1 MAENSIQK
9 GVFIVTKQISPERKK
24 FYRFGLVL
32 QVIGGCLFALPFL
45 TIPIIIIAAMV
56 NGDPEGLEI
65 LAPIAFGAAF
75 IGFGLIVG
83 GGAMRGIAAKGTAG
97 SGLVLDPEKAR
108 EDLKPWT
115 GMAGGMVKD
124 VLDEADIKL
133 NNLGG
138 GGSQPEKVIMIKCRE
153 CGKLN
158 EEDSKFCQECGK
170 PI

>member
-1 MAENSIQK
+1 M
-9 GVFIVTKQISPERKK
+9 TKQISPERKGL
-24 FYRFGLVL
+24 YSFGLIL
-32 QVIGGCLFALPFL
+32 QVIGGCLFAIPFI
-45 TIPIIIIAAMV
+45 TIIVTMISAAGGGHHENMKAV
-56 NGDPEGLEI
+56 
-65 LAPIAFGAAF
+65 PIAFGVGFIGFAF
-75 IGFGLIVG
+75 IGVG
-83 GGAMRGIAAKGTAG
+83 GGIRALAAKGVAG

-124 VLDEADIKL
+124 VLDEADIKI
-133 NNLGG
+133 GS
-138 GGSQPEKVIMIKCRE
+138 GGSEPEKVVMIRCRE

>member
-1 MAENSIQK
+1 MRN
-9 GVFIVTKQISPERKK
+9 
-24 FYRFGLVL
+24 L
-32 QVIGGCLFALPFL
+32 
-45 TIPIIIIAAMV
+45 AA
-56 NGDPEGLEI
+56 
-65 LAPIAFGAAF
+65 
-75 IGFGLIVG
+75 
-83 GGAMRGIAAKGTAG
+83 RGTAG

-124 VLDEADIKL
+124 VLDEADIKI
-133 NNLGG
+133 GS
-138 GGSQPEKVIMIKCRE
+138 GGSEPEKVVMIRCRE

>member
-1 MAENSIQK
+1 MA
-9 GVFIVTKQISPERKK
+9 KQISEERKGL
-24 FYRFGLVL
+24 YNAGLV
-32 QVIGGCLFALPFL
+32 VMIIGGCLFALPFL
-45 TIPIIIIAAMV
+45 AIPLVMITSF
-56 NGDPEGLEI
+56 GEGVSDGAPKSLMSV
-65 LAPIAFGAAF
+65 PIAFIGAF
-75 IGFGLIVG
+75 IGFGLMAAG
-83 GGAMRGIAAKGTAG
+83 GVMRMIAARGTAG

-133 NNLGG
+133 
-138 GGSQPEKVIMIKCRE
+138 GSAGSDLPKVVIRCCHCK
-153 CGKLN
+153 KLN